1 MFESDGLILQ
11 DYGKLQIQVDLS
23 THDYELWS

>member
-23 THDYELWS
+23 TQDYELWS